1 MPDLITE
8 RVIYDGIQALNQSG
22 AKELLKSPAH
32 YQAYL
37 ARTREESKALR
48 VGTAVHKLALEGLDA
63 YNATHAVAPEVDKR
77 TSAGK
82 AAWAEFSTANEGK
95 TILTAE
101 EGALVDAVSNAAAKC
116 MKEHGIVLS
125 KTEVMFTTF
134 LGDTLVKCAIDGIS
148 DDGYIYD
155 LKTCEDASPQ
165 GFLQAVRKYRYNLQA
180 YFYRHAVES
189 AYKCR
194 VLGFRFCVVEKEPPF
209 ASAIY
214 ELGPELMTQAAF
226 DFERALKTYKECTE
240 SGEWPGY
247 QKEVTTIDLAAKPSA
262 AQSITFA

>member
-37 ARTREESKALR
+37 NRTQEDSKALR

-63 YNATHAVAPEVDKR
+63 YNATHAIAPEVDKR
-77 TSAGK
+77 TKDGK
-82 AAWAEFSTANEGK
+82 QAWQDFVTANEGK
-95 TILTAE
+95 SILTAE
-101 EGALVDAVSNAAAKC
+101 EGALVDAVANSAAAC
-116 MKEHGIVLS
+116 MKANGIVLS
-125 KTEVMFTTF
+125 RTEVMFTAF
-134 LGDTLVKCAIDGIS
+134 IGDTLVKCAIDGIS

-155 LKTCEDASPQ
+155 LKTCEDASAH
-165 GFLQAVRKYRYNLQA
+165 GFLQAVRKYKYALQA

-194 VLGFRFCVVEKEPPF
+194 VLGFRFIAVEKEPPY
-209 ASAIY
+209 AHAVY

-226 DFERALKTYKECTE
+226 DFEKALTLYKECTA
-240 SGEWPGY
+240 SGNWPAY
-247 QKEVTTIDLAAKPSA
+247 PQQITTIDIAAKPTA
-262 AQSITFA
+262 ATNINFA

>member
-1 MPDLITE
+1 MPDLIPH
-8 RVIYDGIQALNQSG
+8 RVVYDGIVALNQSG

-37 ARTREESKALR
+37 NRTREESKALR

-63 YNATHAVAPEVDKR
+63 YNATHAIAPEVDKR
-77 TSAGK
+77 TKEGK
-82 AAWAEFSTANEGK
+82 AAWAEFATANEGK
-95 TILTAE
+95 AILTAD
-101 EGALVDAVSNAAAKC
+101 EGALVDAVSNAAIGC

-125 KTEVMFTTF
+125 KTEVMFTAF
-134 LGDTLVKCAIDGIS
+134 LGDVLVKCAIDGIS

-165 GFLQAVRKYRYNLQA
+165 GFLSAVRKYRYNLQA

-194 VLGFRFCVVEKEPPF
+194 VLGFRFIAVEKEPPY
-209 ASAIY
+209 ATAVY
-214 ELGPELMTQAAF
+214 ELGPELMTNAAF
-226 DFERALKTYKECTE
+226 DFERAIKLYKDCTA

-247 QKEVTTIDLAAKPSA
+247 QKEITTIDLAAKPSA
-262 AQSITFA
+262 ATNISFA

>member
-37 ARTREESKALR
+37 NRTQEDSKALR

-63 YNATHAVAPEVDKR
+63 YNATHAIAPEVDKR
-77 TSAGK
+77 TKEGK
-82 AAWAEFSTANEGK
+82 AAWADFVTANEGK
-95 TILTAE
+95 SILTAE
-101 EGALVDAVSNAAAKC
+101 EGALVDAVANSAAAC
-116 MKEHGIVLS
+116 MKANGIVLS
-125 KTEVMFTTF
+125 KTEVMFTAF
-134 LGDTLVKCAIDGIS
+134 IGDTLCKCAIDGIS
-148 DDGYIYD
+148 DDGFIYD
-155 LKTCEDASPQ
+155 LKTCEDASPH
-165 GFLQAVRKYRYNLQA
+165 GFLQAVRKYKYALQA

-194 VLGFRFCVVEKEPPF
+194 VLGFRFIAVEKEPPY
-209 ASAIY
+209 AHAVY

-226 DFERALKTYKECTE
+226 DFEKALTLYKECTA
-240 SGEWPGY
+240 SGQWPAY
-247 QKEVTTIDLAAKPSA
+247 PQQIQTIDIAAKPTA
-262 AQSITFA
+262 ATNINFA

>member
-8 RVIYDGIQALNQSG
+8 RVVYDGIQALNQSG

-37 ARTREESKALR
+37 NRTQEDSKALR

-63 YNATHAVAPEVDKR
+63 YNASHAIAPEVDKR
-77 TSAGK
+77 TKDGK
-82 AAWAEFSTANEGK
+82 QAWQDFVTANEGK
-95 TILTAE
+95 AILTAD
-101 EGALVDAVSNAAAKC
+101 EGQLVDNVANAAAKC

-125 KTEVMFTTF
+125 KTEVMFTAF
-134 LGDTLVKCAIDGIS
+134 LGDVLVKCAIDGIS

-165 GFLQAVRKYRYNLQA
+165 GFLSAVRKYLYNLQA

-194 VLGFRFCVVEKEPPF
+194 VLGFRFIAVEKEPPF
-209 ASAIY
+209 ATAVY
-214 ELGPELMTQAAF
+214 ELGPELMTNAAF
-226 DFERALKTYKECTE
+226 DFERALALYKQCTA

-247 QKEVTTIDLAAKPSA
+247 QKEITTIDLAAKPSA
-262 AQSITFA
+262 ATNISFA

>member
-8 RVIYDGIQALNQSG
+8 RVIYDGIIALNQSG

-63 YNATHAVAPEVDKR
+63 YNATHAIAPEVDKR

-82 AAWAEFSTANEGK
+82 AAWAEFATANEGK

-101 EGALVDAVSNAAAKC
+101 EGALVDAVANSAAAC
-116 MKEHGIVLS
+116 MKANGIVLS
-125 KTEVMFTTF
+125 KTEVMFTAF

-165 GFLQAVRKYRYNLQA
+165 GFLSAVRKYRYNLQA
-180 YFYRHAVES
+180 YFYRQAVES

-194 VLGFRFCVVEKEPPF
+194 VLGFRFIAVEKEPPY
-209 ASAIY
+209 AHAVY
-214 ELGPELMTQAAF
+214 ELGPELMTNAAF
-226 DFERALKTYKECTE
+226 DFERALALYKECTA
-240 SGEWPGY
+240 SNHWPAYNQGI
-247 QKEVTTIDLAAKPSA
+247 QTIDLAAKPTA
-262 AQSITFA
+262 ATNINFA

>member
-8 RVIYDGIQALNQSG
+8 RVVYDGIQALNQSL
-22 AKELLKSPAH
+22 AKELLRSAAH
-32 YQAYL
+32 GKAYL
-37 ARTREESKALR
+37 ERVREESKALR

-63 YNATHAVAPEVDKR
+63 YNASHAIAPEVDKR
-77 TSAGK
+77 TKEGK
-82 AAWAEFSTANEGK
+82 AAWAEFATANEGK

-101 EGALVDAVSNAAAKC
+101 EGQQVDAVANAAMKC

-125 KTEVMFTTF
+125 KTEVMFTAF
-134 LGDTLVKCAIDGIS
+134 IGETLVKCAIDGIS

-189 AYKCR
+189 AFKCR
-194 VLGFRFCVVEKEPPF
+194 VLGFRFVAVEKEPPF
-209 ASAIY
+209 CTAIY
-214 ELGPELMTQAAF
+214 ELGPELMTNAAF
-226 DFERALKTYKECTE
+226 DFERALTLYKNCLAT
-240 SGEWPGY
+240 GEWPGY
-247 QKEVTTIDLAAKPSA
+247 QKEITTIDLAAKPSA
-262 AQSITFA
+262 ATNISFA

>member
-37 ARTREESKALR
+37 SRTREESKALR

-63 YNATHAVAPEVDKR
+63 YNATHAIAPDVDKR
-77 TSAGK
+77 TKEGK
-82 AAWAEFSTANEGK
+82 AEWAEFVTANEGK
-95 TILTAE
+95 AILTAE
-101 EGALVDAVSNAAAKC
+101 EGALVDAVANSAAAC
-116 MKEHGIVLS
+116 MKNNGIVLT
-125 KTEVMFTTF
+125 KTEVMFTAF

-155 LKTCEDASPQ
+155 LKTCEDASPR
-165 GFLQAVRKYRYNLQA
+165 GFLSACRKYNYGLQS

-194 VLGFRFCVVEKEPPF
+194 VLGFRFIAVEKEPPY
-209 ASAIY
+209 AHAVY
-214 ELGPELMTQAAF
+214 ELGPELMTSAAF
-226 DFERALKTYKECTE
+226 DFERALTLYKECTA
-240 SGEWPGY
+240 SGNWPGY
-247 QKEVTTIDLAAKPSA
+247 QTEITTIDIAAKPSA
-262 AQSITFA
+262 ATNINFA

>member
-63 YNATHAVAPEVDKR
+63 YNATHAIAPEVDKR
-77 TSAGK
+77 TKEGK
-82 AAWAEFSTANEGK
+82 A
-95 TILTAE
+95 ILTAE
-101 EGALVDAVSNAAAKC
+101 EGALVDAVANSAARC
-116 MKEHGIVLS
+116 MKDNGIVLS
-125 KTEVMFTTF
+125 KTEVMFTAF
-134 LGDTLVKCAIDGIS
+134 IGDTLVKCAIDGIS

-155 LKTCEDASPQ
+155 LKTCEDASAH
-165 GFLQAVRKYRYNLQA
+165 GFLQAVRKYKYALQA

-194 VLGFRFCVVEKEPPF
+194 VLGFRFIAVEKEPPY
-209 ASAIY
+209 AHAVY
-214 ELGPELMTQAAF
+214 ELGPELMTGAAF
-226 DFERALKTYKECTE
+226 DFEKALALYKDCTA
-240 SGEWPGY
+240 SGHWPAY
-247 QKEVTTIDLAAKPSA
+247 PQQITTIDIAAKPTA
-262 AQSITFA
+262 ATNINFA

>member
-8 RVIYDGIQALNQSG
+8 RVIYDGIEALNQSG

-32 YQAYL
+32 YKAYL
-37 ARTREESKALR
+37 ARTREETKALR

-63 YNATHAVAPEVDKR
+63 YNATHAIAPEVDKR

-82 AAWAEFSTANEGK
+82 AAWAEFATLNEGK

-101 EGALVDAVSNAAAKC
+101 EGQQVDAVANAAAKC

-125 KTEVMFTTF
+125 KTEVMFTAF

-165 GFLQAVRKYRYNLQA
+165 GFLSAVRKYRYNLQA

-189 AYKCR
+189 AFKCR
-194 VLGFRFCVVEKEPPF
+194 VLGFRFVAVEKEPPY
-209 ASAIY
+209 ATAVY
-214 ELGPELMTQAAF
+214 ELGPELMTNAAY
-226 DFERALKTYKECTE
+226 DFERSLSLYKQCTA

-247 QKEVTTIDLAAKPSA
+247 QKEITTIDLAAKPSA
-262 AQSITFA
+262 ATNISFA

>member
-37 ARTREESKALR
+37 NRTQEDSKALR

-63 YNATHAVAPEVDKR
+63 YNATHAIAPEVDKR
-77 TSAGK
+77 TKEGK
-82 AAWAEFSTANEGK
+82 AAWAEFATANEGK
-95 TILTAE
+95 SILTAE
-101 EGALVDAVSNAAAKC
+101 EGALVDAVANSAAAC
-116 MKEHGIVLS
+116 MKANGIVLS
-125 KTEVMFTTF
+125 KTEVMFTAF
-134 LGDTLVKCAIDGIS
+134 IGETLVKCAIDGIS

-155 LKTCEDASPQ
+155 LKTCEDASPR
-165 GFLQAVRKYRYNLQA
+165 GFLAASRKYNYALQN

-194 VLGFRFCVVEKEPPF
+194 VLGFRFIAVEKEPPY
-209 ASAIY
+209 AHAVY
-214 ELGPELMTQAAF
+214 ELGPELMTGAAF
-226 DFERALKTYKECTE
+226 DFEKALALYKECTA
-240 SGEWPGY
+240 SGQWPAY
-247 QKEVTTIDLAAKPSA
+247 PQQIQTIDIAAKPTA
-262 AQSITFA
+262 ATNINFA

>member
-63 YNATHAVAPEVDKR
+63 YNATHAIAPDVDKR
-77 TSAGK
+77 TKEGK
-82 AAWAEFSTANEGK
+82 AEWAEFVTANEGK
-95 TILTAE
+95 AILTAD
-101 EGALVDAVSNAAAKC
+101 EGALVDAVSNAAIGC

-125 KTEVMFTTF
+125 KTEVMFTAF

-155 LKTCEDASPQ
+155 LKSAKTPALADSWLPAVSIITDCKITSTGTPSRPPTSAAS
-165 GFLQAVRKYRYNLQA
+165 L
-180 YFYRHAVES
+180 
-189 AYKCR
+189 
-194 VLGFRFCVVEKEPPF
+194 
-209 ASAIY
+209 ASA
-214 ELGPELMTQAAF
+214 
-226 DFERALKTYKECTE
+226 
-240 SGEWPGY
+240 SS
-247 QKEVTTIDLAAKPSA
+247 PSRR
-262 AQSITFA
+262 SRPMRPPSMSWGRN